1 LEGAGESK
9 LRILI
14 GNYETLFFDEAQ
26 RIRDIGLIL
35 KIIHDQMPGVPL
47 VVSSS
52 SALDI
57 ANHDNEPL
65 TGRKWE
71 YTLFPLSWNE
81 LTNHFGHFHVRKNLY
96 NYLIYGTYPE
106 VVTHTQET
114 QQVLQHIAG
123 CYLYKDILQFQGIR
137 KPEVLD
143 KILLALALQ
152 LRSEVNINE
161 LSRTIGINRSTVEQY
176 VALLEKAMVVFRV
189 QPLARN
195 VRNEV
200 NTSRKVYFYDNGIRN
215 EIIGNFKMPELRQDI
230 GALWENFVISERMK
244 AQHYQKWYGRN
255 YFWRTYQQQ
264 EIDWIEELDG
274 TFSTFEFKWNPLKK
288 SKKMSITFLNNYP
301 VIKSMVVTPEKVYEF
316 LSA

>member
-1 LEGAGESK
+1 
-9 LRILI
+9 
-14 GNYETLFFDEAQ
+14 
-26 RIRDIGLIL
+26 
-35 KIIHDQMPGVPL
+35 
-47 VVSSS
+47 
-52 SALDI
+52 
-57 ANHDNEPL
+57 
-65 TGRKWE
+65 
-71 YTLFPLSWNE
+71 
-81 LTNHFGHFHVRKNLY
+81 
-96 NYLIYGTYPE
+96 

-123 CYLYKDILQFQGIR
+123 SYLYKDILQFQGIR

-161 LSRTIGINRSTVEQY
+161 LSRTNGIDRSTVEQY

-230 GALWENFVISERMK
+230 GALWENFVISERIK

-301 VIKSMVVTPEKVYEF
+301 VIKSMVVTPDNASEF

>member
-1 LEGAGESK
+1 
-9 LRILI
+9 
-14 GNYETLFFDEAQ
+14 
-26 RIRDIGLIL
+26 
-35 KIIHDQMPGVPL
+35 M
-47 VVSSS
+47 
-52 SALDI
+52 
-57 ANHDNEPL
+57 
-65 TGRKWE
+65 
-71 YTLFPLSWNE
+71 
-81 LTNHFGHFHVRKNLY
+81 
-96 NYLIYGTYPE
+96 
-106 VVTHTQET
+106 VTHTQET

-123 CYLYKDILQFQGIR
+123 SYLYKDILQFQGIR

-161 LSRTIGINRSTVEQY
+161 LSRTNGIDRSTVEQY

-200 NTSRKVYFYDNGIRN
+200 NTSRKEYFNDNGIRK

-230 GALWENFVISERMK
+230 GALWENFVISERIK

-301 VIKSMVVTPEKVYEF
+301 VIKSMVVTPDNASEF

>member
-1 LEGAGESK
+1 
-9 LRILI
+9 
-14 GNYETLFFDEAQ
+14 
-26 RIRDIGLIL
+26 
-35 KIIHDQMPGVPL
+35 M
-47 VVSSS
+47 
-52 SALDI
+52 
-57 ANHDNEPL
+57 
-65 TGRKWE
+65 
-71 YTLFPLSWNE
+71 
-81 LTNHFGHFHVRKNLY
+81 
-96 NYLIYGTYPE
+96 
-106 VVTHTQET
+106 VTHTQET

-161 LSRTIGINRSTVEQY
+161 LSRTIGIDRSTVEQY

-195 VRNEV
+195 VRNEI
-200 NTSRKVYFYDNGIRN
+200 NTSRKIYFYDNGIRN
-215 EIIGNFKMPELRQDI
+215 AIIGNFKMPELRQDI
-230 GALWENFVISERMK
+230 GDLWENFAISERMK

-301 VIKSMVVTPEKVYEF
+301 VIKSMVVTPDNVNEY